1 MTKKPDLFAKF
12 ALDYAGHPK
21 IVALSDAA
29 FRAHVTFILYS
40 RKYQTDGI
48 IKNPVANRLA
58 LQWDTDVLTELQNND
73 DNAPSVQKLENGDY
87 YLTGYEE
94 MQETRVE
101 IEERRLRNAEN
112 GRKGGRPRGS
122 KNKPKET
129 QSVSESLTQSLTES
143 GTQNK
148 AEIETEIDIHTSD
161 SADAE
166 PRPDI
171 QRLLEKLDQR
181 VTDNGRRKP
190 NRTKKNI
197 DAARLLLDR
206 DGYTEHQIAWMI
218 NWSTN
223 HEFWRGNIGSMSK
236 LREKF
241 DELKAQATRDT
252 GTVIAHVTQELDP
265 DQILGPDYKMP
276 PDPPEGL
283 TMQEEIE
290 FKQQWREQRKA
301 QRLEEARRKV
311 QNK

>member
-12 ALDYAGHPK
+12 ALDYADHPK

-58 LQWDTDVLTELQNND
+58 LQWDTDVLSELQNND
-73 DNAPSVQKLENGDY
+73 DTAPSLQKLENGDY
-87 YLTGYEE
+87 YITGYED
-94 MQETRVE
+94 MQETRAE
-101 IEERRLRNAEN
+101 IEERRRRNAEN
-112 GRKGGRPRGS
+112 GRKGGRPKGS

-129 QSVSESLTQSLTES
+129 QSVSDSDSDS
-143 GTQNK
+143 GTQKK
-148 AEIETEIDIHTSD
+148 AETETEIDIYTSD
-161 SADAE
+161 SANAE
-166 PRPDI
+166 PRPDVE
-171 QRLLEKLDQR
+171 RLLDQLDAR
-181 VTDNGRRKP
+181 VIDNGHRKP

-197 DAARLLLDR
+197 DAARLLIDR
-206 DGYTEHQIAWMI
+206 DGYTEHQVAWMI

-223 HEFWRGNIGSMSK
+223 HEFWRGNIRSMSK

-252 GTVIAHVTQELDP
+252 GTVIAHRTQEIDP
-265 DQILGPDYKMP
+265 DEILGPDYKMP

-283 TMQEEIE
+283 TMQQEIE
-290 FKQQWREQRKA
+290 FKQQWREQRKLE
-301 QRLEEARRKV
+301 RLEEARRKV
-311 QNK
+311 NQQP